1 MTGKA
6 MSANV
11 RSLDVRQGATQ
22 LLSMKAVVESNGETD
37 PKLIR
42 ATAKGTLDANLGALL
57 AQPAAA
63 EWRML
68 EAGTVSASFDVTA
81 AESTKVAFKADAKG
95 LVAKQDRIA
104 LGDATVTVDAT
115 ITPNKDGE
123 FRVPLT
129 VLNSGRKSDVTL
141 SGKFAQRDEK
151 LTLNA
156 LVAGDTIHL
165 EDFKALAALAPTD
178 AGAASTPAAPTGP
191 RNTKRDAE
199 PFWTGA
205 DGTFDIDIKKLV
217 AAPDQPITNL
227 KARAVMTADKVALEN
242 FSGNASGGQVTASG
256 ALRFIAADR
265 EPYALDAK
273 FRIPGLDMATIFT
286 AEAPGKPPTLET
298 VVVAEGSA
306 TGRGLNLDDL
316 IARVQG
322 SIDVTGGK
330 GVYRGLARSSDMV
343 STGAGLVGA
352 LFGGQK
358 VQDATQA
365 VSELATQLRELKFD
379 QMKLKVAR
387 GADLKLNIETLEL
400 LSSTMRLSGKGVVN
414 MDPDLPLARQAQ
426 RLEMRIGFKDTL
438 GERMVQRKMT
448 DGTVDDLGYARFRV
462 PILLT
467 GNLLSPDSKQFWESV
482 TRSIAEM
489 GIQGFLGGE

>member
-1 MTGKA
+1 
-6 MSANV
+6 
-11 RSLDVRQGATQ
+11 
-22 LLSMKAVVESNGETD
+22 
-37 PKLIR
+37 
-42 ATAKGTLDANLGALL
+42 
-57 AQPAAA
+57 
-63 EWRML
+63 
-68 EAGTVSASFDVTA
+68 
-81 AESTKVAFKADAKG
+81 
-95 LVAKQDRIA
+95 
-104 LGDATVTVDAT
+104 
-115 ITPNKDGE
+115 
-123 FRVPLT
+123 
-129 VLNSGRKSDVTL
+129 
-141 SGKFAQRDEK
+141 
-151 LTLNA
+151 
-156 LVAGDTIHL
+156 
-165 EDFKALAALAPTD
+165 
-178 AGAASTPAAPTGP
+178 
-191 RNTKRDAE
+191 
-199 PFWTGA
+199 
-205 DGTFDIDIKKLV
+205 
-217 AAPDQPITNL
+217 
-227 KARAVMTADKVALEN
+227 
-242 FSGNASGGQVTASG
+242 VTASG